1 MSSSYT
7 LDFTQYS
14 LTDGGTE
21 GTFNQHNLSTIF
33 HGDWKFEDI
42 SSTDTGGLTAWGKQ
56 IEVKSESE
64 TNWTIVRLSNKNGY
78 NFNLDDFEYRAE
90 GAHTYKIVNPSSQEY
105 IVNTDSSEYGG
116 SSNDVNTS
124 TLDNSFSNI
133 SYVDFYSRAI
143 TYFEMGMF

>member
-14 LTDGGTE
+14 LTDGGTV

-42 SSTDTGGLTAWGKQ
+42 SSTDTGGLTAWGEK
-56 IEVKSESE
+56 IEILSQSD

-78 NFNLDDFEYRAE
+78 NLVF
-90 GAHTYKIVNPSSQEY
+90 Q
-105 IVNTDSSEYGG
+105 
-116 SSNDVNTS
+116 NDYN
-124 TLDNSFSNI
+124 SNI
-133 SYVDFYSRAI
+133 FTHDTIDKKTYSFDKNLSPLKVHSAFGGFGI
-143 TYFEMGMF
+143 YKMKFLLGQFPC